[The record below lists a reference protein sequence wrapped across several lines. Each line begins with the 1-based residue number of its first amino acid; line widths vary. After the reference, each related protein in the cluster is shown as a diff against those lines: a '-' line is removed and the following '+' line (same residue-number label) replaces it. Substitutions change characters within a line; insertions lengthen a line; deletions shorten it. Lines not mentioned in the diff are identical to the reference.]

1 MMREQERAKVQVSVV
16 QIIAGALASVSAA
29 VVASTFGLKGTL
41 LGAAVTSIV
50 ASVGGA
56 LYSHSLHRAR
66 ARIQTRFNPH
76 TGAIERVVIRPQRV
90 RRPIRWGRVAGVAG
104 LVFVLA
110 MGTITVVEVAA
121 RRPVAALVGNTAPQH
136 GGTTVG
142 TLLQDAP
149 GSAPI
154 TIPAILASPTPASTV
169 TATPNGTPSTS
180 PTPGGAIT
188 VTPKGTA
195 ATTTSP
201 TPGETPA
208 ATPRGTPNPDTP
220 SPATA
225 STATVAH
232 SIATTAARTPT
243 TPARTPTAT
252 PHTGTTPT
260 PTPAKA
266 TAETTTPPVGSPQA
280 ATPAVSAP
288 RETPTA

>member
-1 MMREQERAKVQVSVV
+1 MMREQERTKVQVSAV

-90 RRPIRWGRVAGVAG
+90 RRPIRWGRVAGATG

-110 MGTITVVEVAA
+110 MGAITAVEVVA
-121 RRPVAALVGNTAPQH
+121 RRPVAALVGNTPPQH

-142 TLLQDAP
+142 ALLQDAP

-169 TATPNGTPSTS
+169 TATPHGTPPMS
-180 PTPGGAIT
+180 PTPGGTIT

-195 ATTTSP
+195 ATTTNP

-208 ATPRGTPNPDTP
+208 TTPHGTPSPDTP

-225 STATVAH
+225 STAT
-232 SIATTAARTPT
+232 IAARTPT
-243 TPARTPTAT
+243 NPARTPTAT

-266 TAETTTPPVGSPQA
+266 TPVTMTPPVGSAQA
-280 ATPAVSAP
+280 GTAAVSTP